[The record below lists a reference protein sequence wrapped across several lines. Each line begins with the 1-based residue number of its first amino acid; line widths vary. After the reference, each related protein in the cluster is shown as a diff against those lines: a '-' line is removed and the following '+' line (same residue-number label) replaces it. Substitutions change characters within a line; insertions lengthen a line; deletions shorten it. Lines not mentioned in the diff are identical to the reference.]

1 MARTVTAAGGR
12 TNRKFLIVAVLF
24 GALTAVLFYA
34 MTSNRGGS
42 TSSAP
47 AVGDQQVVVA
57 KVAIKQRTALTAD
70 MLELKSVPL
79 NTVITGS
86 YATVADAVDK
96 VTKFP
101 IEANQQVV
109 ASGVVDTAHP
119 LGDAALSEVVPTGR
133 RAMSIQSNQ
142 VLSAGGL
149 ILPGDFVDII
159 WVCCSKPDKAIATLT
174 MLRNV
179 QVVAVAQSIVASGPV
194 TAGSSADSS
203 GGAVSAGQAPVA
215 SGTGKPLPEA
225 VTITL
230 LLTPQE
236 AQRVFMAELT
246 GTLRADL
253 RSVGDQDT
261 PETPPSIATDLL
273 PLDLINKL
281 PDALKPEG
289 YPLTG
294 R

>member
-1 MARTVTAAGGR
+1 MARTVTATGGR
-12 TNRKFLIVAVLF
+12 TNRKFLIVALLF

-34 MTSNRGGS
+34 MTSNRTSS
-42 TSSAP
+42 TTSAP
-47 AVGDQQVVVA
+47 AAGDQQVVVA
-57 KVAIKQRTALTAD
+57 KVAVKQRTALTAD

-79 NTVITGS
+79 NSVIAGS
-86 YATVADAVDK
+86 YATVADAVGK
-96 VTKFP
+96 VTRFP

-109 ASGVVDTAHP
+109 ASGVVDTTRP

-159 WVCCSKPDKAIATLT
+159 WICCAGKPVASLT

-179 QVVAVAQSIVASGPV
+179 QVAAVAQSIVASGPV
-194 TAGSSADSS
+194 TPGSSA
-203 GGAVSAGQAPVA
+203 GAGATAAAGTGQAPVA
-215 SGTGKPLPEA
+215 ATAGKPVPEA

-230 LLTPQE
+230 LLTPEE

-246 GTLRADL
+246 GSLRADL
-253 RSVGDQDT
+253 RSAGDQDAPQT
-261 PETPPSIATDLL
+261 TPSIVTDLL
-273 PLDLINKL
+273 PIDVVNRL
-281 PDALKPEG
+281 PEALKPEG
-289 YPLTG
+289 FQQAAH
-294 R
+294 